1 MHGSVNWVSIGSDN
15 GLLPIQHQAII
26 WTNAGL
32 LSILPLG
39 TKFSEILTETK
50 IFINENASENIVCE
64 MAAILSRRW
73 VEPGSPAT
81 YCTGRINSSP
91 PGQNGCHFADDIF
104 RCIFVNEKF
113 CILIK
118 ISLKFIPKGA
128 IYNNPALVQIMA
140 WRRIGDKP
148 LSELMLTRCTDTYM
162 RH

>member
-1 MHGSVNWVSIGSDN
+1 M
-15 GLLPIQHQAII
+15 QHQAII

-50 IFINENASENIVCE
+50 IFINENASEDIVCE
-64 MAAILSRRW
+64 MAAILSMGDELNLDHLR
-73 VEPGSPAT
+73 PAVLGELT
-81 YCTGRINSSP
+81 HFP
-91 PGQNGCHFADDIF
+91 PGQNGRHFADDIF
-104 RCIFVNEKF
+104 RCISVNEKF
-113 CILIK
+113 CIFIN

-140 WRRIGDKP
+140 RRQIGDKP
-148 LSELMLTRCTDTYM
+148 LSELMLTWCTDTYM